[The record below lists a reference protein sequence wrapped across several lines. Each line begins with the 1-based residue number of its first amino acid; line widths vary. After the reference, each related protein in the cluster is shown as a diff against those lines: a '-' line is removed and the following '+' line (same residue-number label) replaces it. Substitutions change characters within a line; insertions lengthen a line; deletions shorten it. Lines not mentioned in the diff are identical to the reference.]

1 MQKPKL
7 GKIKLLSAKEQ
18 VAAVLRKAILSRD
31 LVEGQEITLEGI
43 ARLVGVSSMPVRE
56 AFHILAADGLIQV
69 RPNKGA
75 VYMTYQWWIGACN
88 ELVSENLSP
97 ITKTPEYKYSAVNVE
112 RIADQ
117 RAAEQYVIDEYNKL
131 KSRLRE
137 SAMG

>member
-56 AFHILAADGLIQV
+56 AFQILAADGLIQV

-75 VYMTYQWWIGACN
+75 VVLEIN
-88 ELVSENLSP
+88 EQTIREHMKFAPYWKVKPWRKLLVQGPIFHASP
-97 ITKTPEYKYSAVNVE
+97 RFTMP
-112 RIADQ
+112 Q
-117 RAAEQYVIDEYNKL
+117 RRRWQTIILLNIPT
-131 KSRLRE
+131 
-137 SAMG
+137 